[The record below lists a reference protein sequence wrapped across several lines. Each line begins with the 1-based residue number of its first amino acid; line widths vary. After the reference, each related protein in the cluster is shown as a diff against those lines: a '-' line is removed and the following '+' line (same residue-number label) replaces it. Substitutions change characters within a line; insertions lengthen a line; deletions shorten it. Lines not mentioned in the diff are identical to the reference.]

1 MEEFT
6 EFSALHLWGCE
17 FFVQLIP
24 DQTGTSFPHLSEHSK
39 DTMKC
44 EMLEHP
50 RDSADIH
57 LSEGHLRSRL
67 FPICIW
73 GQAPQGHPNQPP
85 PSPRSRNDCRS
96 REGGA
101 LGKALPAPGAGGIP
115 VWQSGRENHRGFVFT
130 VSTAHSNY
138 CSPPWLLQH
147 YFILDLSHRQS
158 LFITQRGT
166 PRHTLSRQR
175 GREQQDRLPP
185 RHSHRTTTV
194 LGE

>member
-24 DQTGTSFPHLSEHSK
+24 DRTGTSFPHLSEHSK

-73 GQAPQGHPNQPP
+73 GQAPQGHPNQPLP
-85 PSPRSRNDCRS
+85 LHVPGMTADPG
-96 REGGA
+96 REVLWGRPCLLRGQE
-101 LGKALPAPGAGGIP
+101 GS
-115 VWQSGRENHRGFVFT
+115 QSGSQGEKTTGVL
-130 VSTAHSNY
+130 
-138 CSPPWLLQH
+138 CLL
-147 YFILDLSHRQS
+147 
-158 LFITQRGT
+158 
-166 PRHTLSRQR
+166 
-175 GREQQDRLPP
+175 
-185 RHSHRTTTV
+185 
-194 LGE
+194 

>member
-1 MEEFT
+1 M
-6 EFSALHLWGCE
+6 FSSYL
-17 FFVQLIP
+17 
-24 DQTGTSFPHLSEHSK
+24 T
-39 DTMKC
+39 
-44 EMLEHP
+44 
-50 RDSADIH
+50 R
-57 LSEGHLRSRL
+57 
-67 FPICIW
+67 
-73 GQAPQGHPNQPP
+73 QAPLSPTFLSTQRTPQSERCSSTQGTVLTSTRPALRGTCREQVVSHLYLRPSKSAP

-158 LFITQRGT
+158 LFITRRGT
-166 PRHTLSRQR
+166 PRHALSRQR
-175 GREQQDRLPP
+175 GRAQQDGLPP
-185 RHSHRTTTV
+185 RRSQ
-194 LGE
+194 GPP